1 MRRRGANHQA
11 AAKLVCVTSWANS
24 LATDRG
30 ETLGE
35 ALGAVLDA
43 HCRL

>member
-11 AAKLVCVTSWANS
+11 AAKLVCGTSWANS
-24 LATDRG
+24 LATDR
-30 ETLGE
+30 GE